1 MKSPVTAFSL
11 VEVTL
16 AIGLAGFCLLAILG
30 LLPIGLKSVKNA
42 REASA
47 AANALNSLAEAIRDA
62 TNPSGVYAAG
72 EDFPNITWVSG
83 GEAGTFSGTLS
94 LSGHETSGSSADARL
109 AYRVELSP
117 PSADRTTP
125 GRARISISWP
135 VGAEWIESSNAW
147 SHSEGMVSAGIQF
160 LPQ

>member
-1 MKSPVTAFSL
+1 MKSHARAFSL

-16 AIGLAGFCLLAILG
+16 AIGLVGFCLLAIVG

-47 AANALNSLAEAIRDA
+47 AANALNSLAEAIRGA
-62 TNPSGVYAAG
+62 ASASGTYAAG
-72 EDFPNITWVSG
+72 QDFPSIVWSSG
-83 GEAGTFSGTLS
+83 GEARTFSGRLS
-94 LSGHETSGSSADARL
+94 LSGRETTKSNADARL
-109 AYRVELSP
+109 AYRVELNP
-117 PSADRTTP
+117 PSTDRTTP

-135 VGAEWIESSNAW
+135 VGAEWDENLNTW
-147 SHSEGMVSAGIQF
+147 SRSEGMVSAGIQF